1 MVNEKI
7 LQQLT
12 LLYQKYQ
19 KIEEQLLAL
28 DVKKQREKYTEL
40 TKEQKRLEPIIN
52 QFLVYQKLI
61 KTINE
66 AKHYL
71 ETEKDS
77 EMIEMLKSE
86 IKSDEQKL
94 VDVEEKLKLILIP
107 KDVNDSKN
115 VIFEIRGAVG
125 GEEAN
130 IFAGDLYR
138 MYLKYCEN
146 QN

>member
-28 DVKKQREKYTEL
+28 DVRKQRDKYTEL

-52 QFLVYQKLI
+52 QFLIYQKLI

-94 VDVEEKLKLILIP
+94 VEVEEKLKLILIP
-107 KDVNDSKN
+107 KDANDSKN

-125 GEEAN
+125 GDEAN

>member
-61 KTINE
+61 KTITE